1 MSVEEQQE
9 PALKPPKSPG
19 FSVGRIQYLIDQ
31 HDRRARN
38 LRALLPLVE
47 KLEGDAEAAMYQL
60 LLDQRP

>member
-1 MSVEEQQE
+1 MSEEE
-9 PALKPPKSPG
+9 KRETVLDSPKSPR
-19 FSVGRIQYLIDQ
+19 FAAGRIQYLIEQ